1 MAGHLR
7 DDGGTYDE
15 MTVGRKPMHSLE
27 YCTNKEP
34 RNRSQRDRLGTV
46 LELPYCTG

>member
-15 MTVGRKPMHSLE
+15 ITVGRKPMHQVE
-27 YCTNKEP
+27 YCANEEP
-34 RNRSQRDRLGTV
+34 RNGGQRDRLGTV
-46 LELPYCTG
+46 LELPDCP